1 MARVKNKRK
10 LNFKPIVKSFVPQN
24 REIQGVTN
32 LLHEEIEA
40 IYLMDTLGLY
50 QEDAS
55 NSMEVSRTTFTRILK
70 SGRQKLANAIING
83 YKIIIEDEKD
93 DFIVAICLKGED
105 DFSDT
110 SPTMNYIFIYQIQ
123 ENNIKLLRKI
133 ENPLLDKKN
142 KPAIELP
149 KILLENKVNFFI
161 SSKIGEG
168 LKNSLLSKG
177 IQPIERELI
186 ELNEIC
192 TIC

>member
-1 MARVKNKRK
+1 
-10 LNFKPIVKSFVPQN
+10 
-24 REIQGVTN
+24 
-32 LLHEEIEA
+32 
-40 IYLMDTLGLY
+40 MDTLGLY